1 MQQKVCPVYQP
12 QIPHSHPRQS
22 KVFTYSF
29 FVDLLIL
36 LVLYFFRSNLGRQM
50 NASALDFG
58 DEAEL
63 GDESPQFV
71 QVEVAGP
78 DEQQFIVYTD

>member
-1 MQQKVCPVYQP
+1 
-12 QIPHSHPRQS
+12 
-22 KVFTYSF
+22 
-29 FVDLLIL
+29 
-36 LVLYFFRSNLGRQM
+36 M

-78 DEQQFIVYTD
+78 DEQQFIVYTDWMEERWRHSL